1 MYIISKFINSFIIF
15 LICLVFIT
23 FISGVCGYLTVA
35 LNYEESYSHILV
47 LISCTLTI
55 LSVFPMVFIAINHY
69 IDDTYQLI
77 NIAAWKLVYQ
87 HNCSP
92 NRTVRWCKSQTL
104 RKLKISAHNDNN
116 CIWFYLYKNY
126 CYWFCLYTFIF
137 HAILRIPLYHF
148 LVRMRSHHSF

>member
-1 MYIISKFINSFIIF
+1 VYIISKFINSFIIF

-23 FISGVCGYLTVA
+23 FVSGVCGYLTVA

-77 NIAAWKLVYQ
+77 NIAA
-87 HNCSP
+87 
-92 NRTVRWCKSQTL
+92 
-104 RKLKISAHNDNN
+104 
-116 CIWFYLYKNY
+116 
-126 CYWFCLYTFIF
+126 
-137 HAILRIPLYHF
+137 
-148 LVRMRSHHSF
+148 